1 MDIILAH
8 PWPSPEPGMLMYI
21 TILMTQRMERRRDVL
36 RRQIAVAP
44 STRAIP
50 RHFVGLRPT
59 IGWRENIDT
68 S

>member
-1 MDIILAH
+1 
-8 PWPSPEPGMLMYI
+8 MYI
-21 TILMTQRMERRRDVL
+21 TIQKTQRIEPSVAVQKSAPFLAADSKCGL
-36 RRQIAVAP
+36 RRLP
-44 STRAIP
+44 CRRATDACNP